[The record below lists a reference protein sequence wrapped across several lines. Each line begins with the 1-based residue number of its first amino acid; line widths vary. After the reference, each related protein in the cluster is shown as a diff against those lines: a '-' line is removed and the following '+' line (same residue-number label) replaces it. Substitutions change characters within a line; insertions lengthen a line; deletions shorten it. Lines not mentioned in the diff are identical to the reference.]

1 MIRYKQL
8 ASNVMQDITDDRLV
22 LGARMP
28 SVRQF
33 AKQHTVSMT
42 TALNCYN
49 KLHELGWLS
58 VKPQSGYFVARPLTL
73 SNAPTFPKFSVSV
86 TVPNGYVNSY
96 THSDAQVEEPNS
108 EKPFYTAQL
117 AAGMI
122 PRELLNRCFHRGN
135 LRSINDNFQ
144 YPAASGE
151 LNLRSALS
159 EHVTQNY
166 FTLYAQELIITNGC
180 IDAVR
185 SAIDIVSEAG
195 DTIAISSPCFS
206 GLLNLLLSMKRKV
219 LEIPCHNAQLDLTQ
233 LESYMRTGALK
244 AGLFSANFINPHGLC
259 LSIEQKKSLVKL
271 ATKYQVP
278 IIEDD
283 VFLELGFNNFKPK
296 PIKYWDDQGW
306 VIWCGSISKSVA
318 PSYRLGW
325 CAPGRFYTA
334 YINHRQVNSLAVN
347 VPVQAAFFEFI
358 NSGQYS
364 KHLKKTTL
372 SLSQHA
378 IAYHRFLTDHL
389 PKYACVST
397 LQGGMVMWVQVPGL
411 DFFSVDEKAA
421 ELRLNFKKG
430 AEFSTLALYKDCIRL
445 NVGWPLEYELKDGL
459 KVSDKLQQLC
469 ELINQQ
475 LEL

>member
-8 ASNVMQDITDDRLV
+8 ASSVMQDIIEDRLV
-22 LGARMP
+22 LGARML

-33 AKQHTVSMT
+33 AKLHTVSMT

-49 KLHELGWLS
+49 KLHEQGWLS
-58 VKPQSGYFVARPLTL
+58 VKPQSGYFITRPLTI
-73 SNAPTFPKFSVSV
+73 SNAPTFPKFSASV
-86 TVPNGYVNSY
+86 TVPNGY
-96 THSDAQVEEPNS
+96 AQVANNYS
-108 EKPFYTAQL
+108 EHPFYTAQL
-117 AAGMI
+117 AAGLI
-122 PRELLNRCFHRGN
+122 PREILNRCFHRGN
-135 LRSINDNFQ
+135 LRNTNENYQ

-151 LNLRSALS
+151 LSLRSALS
-159 EHVTQNY
+159 EHVSQNY
-166 FTLYAQELIITNGC
+166 FRLPAQALIITNGC

-185 SAIDIVSEAG
+185 SAIDIVSEVG

-206 GLLNLLLSMKRKV
+206 GLLNLLLSMQRKV

-233 LESYMRTGALK
+233 LEFYMQAGALK

-259 LSIEQKKSLVKL
+259 LSIEQKKLLAKL
-271 ATKYQVP
+271 AAKYQIP

-283 VFLELGFNNFKPK
+283 VFLELGFNNYKPK

-306 VIWCGSISKSVA
+306 VIWCGSISKTVA

-325 CAPGRFYTA
+325 CAPGRFYTT

-372 SLSQHA
+372 SLSLHA
-378 IAYHRFLTDHL
+378 AAYHRFLTERL
-389 PKYACVST
+389 PKHACVST
-397 LQGGMVMWVQVPGL
+397 LQGGMVMWLQIPGF
-411 DFFSVDEKAA
+411 DFLSIYGKAT
-421 ELRLNFKKG
+421 EQGLNFKHG

-445 NVGWPLEYELKDGL
+445 NIGWPLEYELKDGMR
-459 KVSDKLQQLC
+459 VSDKLQQLC
-469 ELINQQ
+469 ELINRQ
-475 LEL
+475 LES